1 LTPGAAGNCNG
12 APELFLR
19 RSLLLSAESIGW
31 EPSLSR
37 FWALGMLPVEV
48 AADEGKPGRF
58 LLGGLA
64 VET

>member
-1 LTPGAAGNCNG
+1 
-12 APELFLR
+12 
-19 RSLLLSAESIGW
+19 LLLSADNIGW

-37 FWALGMLPVEV
+37 FWVLGMLPVEV